1 MDHWNA
7 LIGMICGFIFCHYE
21 RFLKYLDRDEP
32 LSKTFR
38 KILRIMITTF
48 SLIVLYFWYDCVLVK
63 PPKQYLK
70 FHPVTSFI
78 PALVYIWLRNQHSVL
93 RSHYLNVFAWLGKI
107 TLETYLS
114 NIHINMTLNA
124 TDVIVYLPRYPLLNF
139 VISTLV
145 YVGIS
150 YALFKLTVFFSGYL
164 LPSNMKTLVRHAAC
178 GTIWIGACYLIAFS
192 LTKSNTWSSTESGLE
207 FLRWGIK
214 KY

>member
-7 LIGMICGFIFCHYE
+7 LIGMICGFVFCHYE
-21 RFLKYLDRDEP
+21 RFLNYLDREEP